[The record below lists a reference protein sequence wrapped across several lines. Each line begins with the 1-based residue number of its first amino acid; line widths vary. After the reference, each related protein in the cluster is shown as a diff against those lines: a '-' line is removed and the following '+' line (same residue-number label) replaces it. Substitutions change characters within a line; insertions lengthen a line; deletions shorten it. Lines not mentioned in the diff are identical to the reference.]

1 MTKKKNNPDIEDSV
15 PRLSDESAGLGT
27 IRINHSVIA
36 GIVRLATQ
44 SVTGVINVGGAGVVE
59 GLTDFFS
66 KKESERGVNVTECE
80 DGGYEIEVR
89 VVLKFGVDLAKTGT
103 QVQDAIR
110 EQILSMTGN
119 HAKIINVVID
129 DIKQES
135 LDPDEDP
142 EDSWTGPA
150 SD

>member
-1 MTKKKNNPDIEDSV
+1 M
-15 PRLSDESAGLGT
+15 
-27 IRINHSVIA
+27 
-36 GIVRLATQ
+36 
-44 SVTGVINVGGAGVVE
+44 
-59 GLTDFFS
+59 
-66 KKESERGVNVTECE
+66 
-80 DGGYEIEVR
+80 
-89 VVLKFGVDLAKTGT
+89 VLKFGVDLAKTGT